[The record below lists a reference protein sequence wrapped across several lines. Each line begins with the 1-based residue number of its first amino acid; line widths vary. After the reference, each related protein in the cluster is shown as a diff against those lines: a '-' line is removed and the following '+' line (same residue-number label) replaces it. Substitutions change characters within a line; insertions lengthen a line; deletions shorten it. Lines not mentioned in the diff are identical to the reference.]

1 MLHQTQAS
9 EPPADGGISDR
20 AAATGLLLPVLLMA
34 GATAA
39 TTTDGSAGPIALTN
53 AELLGGLLIELL
65 LTATVG
71 VWLWRSGWRPH
82 RDATRPF
89 EPQDVTRGLG
99 LWVAAILSVMGWAL
113 VCRLLW
119 PGLLTISEQTQ
130 IIGTPHVLVS
140 VAFSI
145 YNALFEELLWLALGI
160 AAFRR
165 FGLATAA
172 TVSVALRLLAHAY
185 QGPLA
190 LVTILPIGI
199 VFTIYYLRN
208 RRLWPIVVAHAFQ
221 DILALTL
228 LGARSQESGAV

>member
-1 MLHQTQAS
+1 MQQT
-9 EPPADGGISDR
+9 PAAESPGRGGISDR
-20 AAATGLLLPVLLMA
+20 AAAIGLLLPVLLMA

-65 LTATVG
+65 LTATIG

-89 EPQDVTRGLG
+89 ESQDLMRGLG
-99 LWVAAILSVMGWAL
+99 LWVGAILSVVCWAL

-130 IIGTPHVLVS
+130 IIGTPHLLVS
-140 VAFSI
+140 VVFSI

-172 TVSVALRLLAHAY
+172 TVSVALRLLAHSY

-190 LVTILPIGI
+190 LITILPIGI
-199 VFTIYYLRN
+199 VFTIYYLRS

-221 DILALTL
+221 DILALTML
-228 LGARSQESGAV
+228 ANTAARSAG